1 MKVDEQATDGLVSHQ
16 EKVLAGDAPAG
27 DGDARQAHWGTVEFL
42 LRRMQHSHDFPVLS
56 ESIRTLNQLADS
68 GDQDVSRLASVI
80 IRDFALTSKILKVV
94 NSAYYSR
101 FSGKIGSV
109 SRAIVVLGID
119 TIRSLAT
126 SLIFFEHLQ
135 DRDQAS
141 RLKDE
146 ISGAIFAAT
155 LSRHVAADAGITE
168 DEEAFLCGMLHNLG
182 RLLVTY
188 YLPEESAE
196 IDRLTGQEGM
206 AQVPAEKQVL
216 GMTLEQMG
224 VAVAQA
230 WNFPPEVTRGMVRLD
245 PAAPGSLQNPGL
257 KLRLIAGFANETAQ
271 LIGGGTDDIEAL
283 QQQLLKRYRMGL
295 AISDP
300 AFKRILS
307 ETRREFLEL
316 SGSLVSQRRQGDF
329 LNNLLRRS
337 DENETSPI
345 TTSLPPDIGDSLI
358 LDPEPALAAAPVPA
372 DMQGAQPSPDAE
384 RILTEGLQEVS
395 GLLAEEG
402 NDLNQILNVTLETIY
417 RAMAFQRVV
426 ICLQEVAKQRYTARL
441 GFGDDI
447 DAFMSGFRFP
457 ARYSANVFH
466 AALKNGVDLYIAD
479 AGLPKVS
486 DSLPG
491 WYKQICNAGSFL
503 LFPLLIR
510 GHSLGLIYADHPK
523 ANGMD
528 LSEGQLNLLKA
539 LRNQVVL
546 GFRTRG

>member
-1 MKVDEQATDGLVSHQ
+1 MDEQVADKLVSYQ
-16 EKVLAGDAPAG
+16 DGVPAGDEPAG

-42 LRRMQHSHDFPVLS
+42 LRRMQHSADFPVLS
-56 ESIRTLNQLADS
+56 ESIRTLNRLADS

-155 LSRHVAADAGITE
+155 LSRQVAADAGITE
-168 DEEAFLCGMLHNLG
+168 GEEAFLCGMLHSLG

-188 YLPEESAE
+188 YLPEECAE
-196 IDRLTGQEGM
+196 IARLTGRESV
-206 AQVPAEKQVL
+206 APVPAEKQVL

-224 VAVAQA
+224 VAVARA
-230 WNFPPEVTRGMVRLD
+230 WNFPPEVTRGMVRVD
-245 PAAPGSLQNPGL
+245 PAAPGDLQNPDL
-257 KLRLIAGFANETAQ
+257 KMRLIAGFANETAQ
-271 LIGGGTDDIEAL
+271 LIGGGTDDVAAA

-300 AFKRILS
+300 AFERILG

-316 SGSLVSQRRQGDF
+316 SGSLFSQRRQGRF
-329 LNNLLRRS
+329 LHNLLRQV
-337 DENETSPI
+337 DGEEAAPAA
-345 TTSLPPDIGDSLI
+345 TSLPPDISDSLV
-358 LDPEPALAAAPVPA
+358 LDPGPTLTAEPVPA

-395 GLLAEEG
+395 SLLAEEG

-417 RAMAFQRVV
+417 RAMAFQRVL
-426 ICLQEVAKQRYTARL
+426 ICLQEVTKQRFAARL

-447 DAFMSGFRFP
+447 DVFMSGFRFP

-491 WYKQICNAGSFL
+491 WYKQISNAGSFL

-510 GHSLGLIYADHPK
+510 GHPLGLIYADHPE